1 MLDIHTCTECRA
13 NKDQVEEELVSPPG
27 GRAVY
32 QGWRDGSI
40 ASASAAIGGGV
51 GTGTLEG
58 FKSLWRR
65 TDESRVGSLPT
76 RAAYGAPRK
85 RAKLDQSG
93 DARAIPRGRPVAE
106 TRACVI
112 GGLLWAVGGRL
123 YLLEPGFAVPAGP
136 LEIVRLES
144 PDAPR
149 WIQAEYEE
157 EPLRP
162 LARPRSELQ
171 CAEL

>member
-32 QGWRDGSI
+32 QGWRGGII

-58 FKSLWRR
+58 FKPLWRR

-76 RAAYGAPRK
+76 RAAHEVPTAVTK
-85 RAKLDQSG
+85 
-93 DARAIPRGRPVAE
+93 
-106 TRACVI
+106 VI
-112 GGLLWAVGGRL
+112 EGKDK
-123 YLLEPGFAVPAGP
+123 GF
-136 LEIVRLES
+136 
-144 PDAPR
+144 
-149 WIQAEYEE
+149 
-157 EPLRP
+157 
-162 LARPRSELQ
+162 
-171 CAEL
+171 

>member
-58 FKSLWRR
+58 FKPLCGGARMNLVLEVSPHEPRMGHLVKGQSL
-65 TDESRVGSLPT
+65 TRVVMPVRFPVDDLW
-76 RAAYGAPRK
+76 PRH
-85 RAKLDQSG
+85 
-93 DARAIPRGRPVAE
+93 ARV
-106 TRACVI
+106 
-112 GGLLWAVGGRL
+112 
-123 YLLEPGFAVPAGP
+123 
-136 LEIVRLES
+136 
-144 PDAPR
+144 
-149 WIQAEYEE
+149 
-157 EPLRP
+157 
-162 LARPRSELQ
+162 
-171 CAEL
+171 